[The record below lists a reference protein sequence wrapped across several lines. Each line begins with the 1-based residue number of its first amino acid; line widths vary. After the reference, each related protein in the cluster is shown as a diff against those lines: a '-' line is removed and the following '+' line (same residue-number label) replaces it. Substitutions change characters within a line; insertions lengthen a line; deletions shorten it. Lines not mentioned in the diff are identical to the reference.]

1 MIAEKS
7 FEIPYTG
14 RRGIIAALSKII
26 YKKDP
31 MIVEIGMQRANS
43 SDGDGNSTTVFGS
56 FVSKYGGTL
65 HSVDVNQYC
74 INLCQSELIRLN
86 AMTDNIHLHRDDG
99 IAFLETFN
107 EPIDLLY
114 LDAWDYC
121 GDESDLRRSE
131 FNHLQA
137 MKAAERNLAD
147 GALVLID
154 DIHNNE
160 TFVGKGAMVIPYLL
174 NKNYMMRVNEYQMI
188 LEKPKDLEVVPGMV
202 SFVCT
207 TYRRYQCVERI
218 IEQFLNQDYDNKE
231 LIIFNTDM
239 QNPFVLSS
247 ELEGSRITVINNDLD
262 YRTGRPY
269 KNRGA
274 ICRDAI
280 VHASGEYFMLAD
292 DDDVYL
298 PWHIRQAVE
307 KIVEVG
313 KDAWKPKISMFA
325 NQNDVELVQN
335 TMEASVI
342 VKMDRIRE
350 IGFRTDITGYEGLSW
365 YTKLRDE
372 GQLNE
377 HYENYVPSYCF
388 NWSDPDEIA
397 GHKQSGDINNP
408 KNFENHKAASV
419 DVSAKP
425 LDRFGSAEIMPFY
438 ARYFEFLLK
447 NRDKFPTDMW
457 QRYVKQYIV
466 TE

>member
-14 RRGIIAALSKII
+14 RTGIIAALSKMI

-43 SDGDGNSTTVFGS
+43 PDGDGNSTTVFGV

-65 HSVDVNQYC
+65 HSVDINQSC
-74 INLCQSELIRLN
+74 IDLCTAEFTKVN
-86 AMTDNIHLHRDDG
+86 AMTDNIHLHRGDG
-99 IAFLETFN
+99 IEFLQSFN

-114 LDAWDYC
+114 LDAWDYS
-121 GDESDLRRSE
+121 GDESELRRSE
-131 FNHLQA
+131 VNHLKA
-137 MKAAERNLAD
+137 MLEAERTLAD
-147 GALVLID
+147 GAFVLID

-174 NKNYMMRVNEYQMI
+174 KKNYMMRLNAYQMI
-188 LEKPKDLEVVPGMV
+188 LEKPKDLEVIPGMV

-218 IEQFLNQDYDNKE
+218 IEQFLGQDYDNKE

-239 QNPFVLSS
+239 DNPFVLNS
-247 ELEGSRITVINNDLD
+247 ELKNERIIVINNDLD
-262 YRTGRPY
+262 YKTGRPY
-269 KNRGA
+269 KNRGV

-298 PWHIRQAVE
+298 PWHIRQAVD
-307 KIVEVG
+307 KVREVG
-313 KDAWKPKISMFA
+313 KDAWKPKASLFA
-325 NQNDVELVQN
+325 NPNKVEIAQN

-342 VKMDRIRE
+342 AKMNRIRE

-365 YTKLRDE
+365 YTKLRDD
-372 GQLNE
+372 GQLDE

-408 KNFENHKAASV
+408 NNFENHKSASK

-425 LDRFGSAEIMPFY
+425 LDRFGSIEIIPFY
-438 ARYFEFLLK
+438 SRYYQFLLE
-447 NRDKFPTDMW
+447 NREKFPTEMW
-457 QRYVKQYIV
+457 QRYVKPYIT